1 MAYLLI
7 AKSDGS
13 EPQKYEMN
21 GDAVLVGRQP
31 YCDVVVN
38 DSAISREHAKFEKVD
53 GAWRLEDLQSRNGV
67 RLNGKRIGYDPVL
80 LTNGDRILLG
90 DVPVTFVDL
99 HEEEGGERD
108 ARRNH
113 RKPPKFS
120 WGDDDF
126 DPTLIKSQYLMKPSS
141 VPSSEDV
148 RRRSFSK
155 RSDYEAEI
163 KLLEDRV
170 RVLLNFARILGKAED
185 ARDLK
190 PKFLQLLLSLFPQA
204 DAACVLAPDE
214 EKHSTDGKPIWTL
227 GSYANRN
234 GRADEK
240 FVASRAIVRH
250 VVSTRAAVLSDY
262 APNDARFDGSE
273 SLVGA
278 KIASV
283 MAAPIYDPTTDSL
296 FGVIQIDSRESK
308 KRFTR
313 DDLRLLVSLANQIAV
328 YWENQRYRDAFLQ
341 KKLALQEMQVANQV
355 QRGFL
360 PLKPPTIQG
369 YEFFDYYRPAKFVGG
384 DYFDYAPLPDG
395 KVVVVLGDVSGKG
408 ITASLL
414 MAKLSSE
421 MRYGLLLEKS
431 YGAAMERLNRIF
443 LENHWGDRFVTLIMV
458 VLDSETGVLK
468 IYNAGHLF
476 PILSK
481 TDGSVEA
488 IGEGFN
494 SFPLGIVAD
503 AEYPEF
509 AYKLEKGES
518 IALMSDGFPDAMSV
532 QDEPF
537 GNARV
542 QAALRNPDGL
552 GAAALGKQLVDSI
565 KSFADK
571 SNQTDDQCLVVF
583 RRTEEVEK

>member
-7 AKSDGS
+7 AKSDGTD
-13 EPQKYEMN
+13 PQKYEMSE
-21 GDAVLVGRQP
+21 DSILVGRQP
-31 YCDVVVN
+31 YCNIVVN
-38 DSAISREHAKFEKVD
+38 DSAISREHAKFEKID
-53 GAWRLEDLQSRNGV
+53 GVWRLEDLQSRNGV
-67 RLNGKRIGYDPVL
+67 RLNGKRIGYDPVP
-80 LTNGDRILLG
+80 LTSGDHILLG
-90 DVPVTFVDL
+90 DIPITFVDL
-99 HEEEGGERD
+99 SEDVERSS
-108 ARRNH
+108 RRERH
-113 RKPPKFS
+113 KQPKFS

-126 DPTLIKSQYLMKPSS
+126 DPTLIKSQFLVGSASGVSDEEIK
-141 VPSSEDV
+141 
-148 RRRSFSK
+148 RRSFSK
-155 RSDYEAEI
+155 RSEYEGEI
-163 KLLEDRV
+163 KLLEDRIC
-170 RVLLNFARILGKAED
+170 VLLNFARILGKAED

-214 EKHSTDGKPIWTL
+214 EKQTQDGKPHWTL
-227 GSYANRN
+227 GSYVKRN
-234 GRADEK
+234 ERPDEK

-262 APNDARFDGSE
+262 APNDTRFDGSE
-273 SLVGA
+273 SLVDA

-296 FGVIQIDSRESK
+296 FGVIQIDSRGSK

-313 DDLRLLVSLANQIAV
+313 NDLRLLVALANQIAV

-341 KKLALQEMQVANQV
+341 KRLALQEMQVANQV

-360 PLKPPTIQG
+360 PLKAPTIEG

-384 DYFDYAPLPDG
+384 DYFDYAPLPGG
-395 KVVVVLGDVSGKG
+395 KIAIVLGDVSGKG

-431 YGAAMERLNRIF
+431 YGAALERLNRIF

-458 VLDSETGVLK
+458 ILEPETGVLR
-468 IYNAGHLF
+468 IFNAGHLF

-481 TDGSVEA
+481 NDGSVA
-488 IGEGFN
+488 TIGDGYN
-494 SFPLGIVAD
+494 SFPLGVVPD
-503 AEYPEF
+503 SEYPEF
-509 AYKLEKGES
+509 TYTLEEGES
-518 IALMSDGFPDAMSV
+518 IALMSDGFPDAMSDK
-532 QDEPF
+532 DEPF
-537 GNARV
+537 GNERV
-542 QAALRNPDGL
+542 QAALRNPNGDV
-552 GAAALGKQLVDSI
+552 ATTIGKRLVDSI

-583 RRTEEVEK
+583 RRSTAMK